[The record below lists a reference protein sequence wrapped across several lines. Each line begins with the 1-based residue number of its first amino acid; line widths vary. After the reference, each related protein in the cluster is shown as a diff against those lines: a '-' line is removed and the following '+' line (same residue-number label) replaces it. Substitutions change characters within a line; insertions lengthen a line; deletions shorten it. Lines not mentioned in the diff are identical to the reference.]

1 MTFNRIGN
9 AKIYVDGK
17 LIGTGSFSGVRQ
29 ETVRVQ
35 EFYGSPPPT
44 LELTV
49 SQSAR
54 EYWANLLFLIGGCR
68 LPRGMQR
75 QARKGARHGRTK

>member
-17 LIGTGSFSGVRQ
+17 LIGTGSFNGVQQ

-35 EFYGSPPPT
+35 EFYGSPPST
-44 LELTV
+44 VELTI

-54 EYWANLLFLIGGCR
+54 EYWASRLFLIGGCR
-68 LPRGMQR
+68 LPRGMQ
-75 QARKGARHGRTK
+75 K